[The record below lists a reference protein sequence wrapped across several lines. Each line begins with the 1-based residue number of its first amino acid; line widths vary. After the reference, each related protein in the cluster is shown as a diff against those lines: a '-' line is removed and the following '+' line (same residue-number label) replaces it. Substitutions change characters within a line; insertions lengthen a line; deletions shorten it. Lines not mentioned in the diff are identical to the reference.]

1 MVSYGSDEALGLG
14 PQLEEADGRGDGLRE
29 DVGLGLGFWLGCQ
42 DEVGLGL
49 GLVEGVGATDE
60 EEGSGTGVTVCPLEL
75 GDGDALGVLVVNGS
89 GVSEGSGT
97 LAIAGVT
104 VIPIVAAA
112 ISDKTTDFSFNSSP
126 PSVAQLAKNRL
137 VCNLSLG
144 YDIE

>member
-14 PQLEEADGRGDGLRE
+14 PQLDDADGRGDGLRE

-42 DEVGLGL
+42 LPVGLGL
-49 GLVEGVGATDE
+49 GLVDGVGASDE
-60 EEGSGTGVTVCPLEL
+60 AEASGTGVTVCQLEL

-89 GVSEGSGT
+89 GVSEGSGA

-104 VIPIVAAA
+104 VMPIVAAA

-126 PSVAQLAKNRL
+126 QSVAQLAKNRL

>member
-29 DVGLGLGFWLGCQ
+29 DVGLGLGYWLGCQ

-60 EEGSGTGVTVCPLEL
+60 EEGSGIGVTVCPLEL

-112 ISDKTTDFSFNSSP
+112 ISDKTTDFSCNSSP